1 MEWIILGVIVLLT
14 LINVPI
20 GYALS
25 IATILAILWTGAASL
40 SVVPLNLFSG
50 ASSFPLLAIPLFI
63 LAGGLMETSGISQ
76 RLVNLANSLVG
87 FIRGGLAMVTVVATM
102 IQSEISGSS
111 VADAA
116 AIGKVV
122 IPAME
127 KRGYPRALSAAI
139 VSNAASAAILI
150 PPSIPMIIYAWM
162 AEVSIA
168 KLFFAGFLPGFI
180 ACVAMMGLCYYYAR
194 KYNLPKEKQF
204 SVREVGRSTVQAFWA
219 LTIPIVIWV
228 GILGGI
234 ATATEVAALAVVA
247 AALIGVVIYREL
259 SGRQTLRIFRESSSQ
274 TATVMLIVAS
284 LFVRFSEKNSD
295 HARDTD
301 EEHDPPGDR
310 QHAADP
316 SHFDPR
322 QRDGGFVAHP
332 LHEDPAVVE
341 QHELEAEH
349 GELGRHVDDL
359 ARQRRQLVH
368 QNVESDVAALVVRH
382 DRAVESQPDEH
393 VRGEL
398 VIPGKRGIEDI
409 AEEHPEADNDHQP
422 REEADGPPLDESDE
436 PPEQLRHQR
445 SACTVLMSSVPPAT
459 CLPNSSYT
467 AAEALMKASLS
478 GWFDFIG
485 GASFDMSSRSSR
497 SPSARAKSPVACAI
511 LAIVPWTSLGSFF
524 QKSSLTMRNAGV

>member
-14 LINVPI
+14 VINVPI

-76 RLVNLANSLVG
+76 RLVNLAQSLVG
-87 FIRGGLAMVTVVATM
+87 FVRGGLAMVTVVATM

-180 ACVAMMGLCYYYAR
+180 AGAMMMALAYYYAR
-194 KYNLPKEKQF
+194 KYNLPVEQKF
-204 SVREVGRSTVQAFWA
+204 SVREVGRSTVNAFWA
-219 LTIPIVIWV
+219 LLIPVVIWV

-234 ATATEVAALAVVA
+234 ATATEVAALAVVSA
-247 AALIGVVIYREL
+247 LLIGVLIYREL
-259 SGRQTLRIFRESSSQ
+259 NGRQTLSILKDSVGQ
-274 TATVMLIVAS
+274 TASVMLIVAS
-284 LFVRFSEKNSD
+284 SAVLGWFLTSEQVPQKFARLILETTDNRILILIFLNLFF
-295 HARDTD
+295 
-301 EEHDPPGDR
+301 
-310 QHAADP
+310 
-316 SHFDPR
+316 
-322 QRDGGFVAHP
+322 FVAGMFLHSAAAIILIVPIVLP
-332 LHEDPAVVE
+332 LVRQIGVDPIHFGIIVTINLGVGQQTPPVATVLFTTAAIARISFWDVFRVGWPFTAV
-341 QHELEAEH
+341 L
-349 GELGRHVDDL
+349 
-359 ARQRRQLVH
+359 
-368 QNVESDVAALVVRH
+368 ALVTL
-382 DRAVESQPDEH
+382 
-393 VRGEL
+393 L
-398 VIPGKRGIEDI
+398 V
-409 AEEHPEADNDHQP
+409 
-422 REEADGPPLDESDE
+422 
-436 PPEQLRHQR
+436 
-445 SACTVLMSSVPPAT
+445 T
-459 CLPNSSYT
+459 Y
-467 AAEALMKASLS
+467 
-478 GWFDFIG
+478 
-485 GASFDMSSRSSR
+485 
-497 SPSARAKSPVACAI
+497 
-511 LAIVPWTSLGSFF
+511 VPWISLGPIGWI
-524 QKSSLTMRNAGV
+524 KW

>member
-1 MEWIILGVIVLLT
+1 VEWLILGVIVLLT
-14 LINVPI
+14 VINVPI
-20 GYALS
+20 GFALA
-25 IATILAILWTGAASL
+25 IATIVAILWTGSASL

-87 FIRGGLAMVTVVATM
+87 FVRGGLAMVTVVATM

-194 KYNLPKEKQF
+194 KYNLPMEKKF
-204 SVREVGRSTVQAFWA
+204 SFREVGRSTVQAFWA
-219 LTIPIVIWV
+219 LTIPVVIWV

-234 ATATEVAALAVVA
+234 ATATEVAALAVVT
-247 AALIGVVIYREL
+247 AALIGVLIYREL
-259 SGRQTLRIFRESSSQ
+259 SGSQTLRIFRESASQ

-284 LFVRFSEKNSD
+284 SAVLGWFLTSEQVPQKFARMILETTSNKYLILLFLNLF
-295 HARDTD
+295 
-301 EEHDPPGDR
+301 
-310 QHAADP
+310 
-316 SHFDPR
+316 F
-322 QRDGGFVAHP
+322 FVAGMFLHSAAAIILIVPIVLP
-332 LHEDPAVVE
+332 LVRQIGVDPIHFGIIVTIN
-341 QHELEAEH
+341 
-349 GELGRHVDDL
+349 LGVGQQTPPVATVL
-359 ARQRRQLVH
+359 FTTAAIARLPFWDVFKVGWPFTLVL
-368 QNVESDVAALVVRH
+368 ALVTL
-382 DRAVESQPDEH
+382 
-393 VRGEL
+393 L
-398 VIPGKRGIEDI
+398 V
-409 AEEHPEADNDHQP
+409 
-422 REEADGPPLDESDE
+422 
-436 PPEQLRHQR
+436 
-445 SACTVLMSSVPPAT
+445 T
-459 CLPNSSYT
+459 Y
-467 AAEALMKASLS
+467 
-478 GWFDFIG
+478 
-485 GASFDMSSRSSR
+485 
-497 SPSARAKSPVACAI
+497 
-511 LAIVPWTSLGSFF
+511 VPWISLGPVSWI
-524 QKSSLTMRNAGV
+524 NW